1 MRAEKDDK
9 YTMNNHRPPPPQAPT
24 SQKTI
29 YLIRHGVAKHNI
41 PNPETGERPDIA
53 NDATLTD
60 PPLVRQGV
68 LQAQVLG
75 ENLRRM
81 GVNETIDLV
90 ICSPLTR
97 CMQTAGFVFPDHLA
111 DVSNMPNNIISTY
124 TEVEDPERRHHIVLN
139 GSCRV
144 FCHEDVREA
153 FGMHYPDKR
162 R

>member
-1 MRAEKDDK
+1 
-9 YTMNNHRPPPPQAPT
+9 
-24 SQKTI
+24 
-29 YLIRHGVAKHNI
+29 
-41 PNPETGERPDIA
+41 
-53 NDATLTD
+53 
-60 PPLVRQGV
+60 
-68 LQAQVLG
+68 
-75 ENLRRM
+75 
-81 GVNETIDLV
+81 
-90 ICSPLTR
+90 
-97 CMQTAGFVFPDHLA
+97 MQTAGFVFPDHLA